1 MRDYTIRIKFSRKVD
16 WLVMNNDEN
25 TPVDLNFDESNEQQ
39 SETDSTKKI
48 KDSIDLE
55 TNSQLKSHELSID
68 ELKILLEKNM
78 QSLGICEERLKRS
91 LADYQNLERKTKS
104 DIENGVNIKIDK
116 FMVSFLQIYDDLVRA
131 KNVLANEKINVEG
144 LDGILRNMDSLL
156 EQYDVVPMD
165 ALGEIFNPNL
175 HEAISVIEDETVD
188 EDTITKEVRK
198 GYISHNRVVRPAI
211 VEISKKPK
219 FVKLNGEEN
228 G

>member
-1 MRDYTIRIKFSRKVD
+1 
-16 WLVMNNDEN
+16 MNNNEN
-25 TPVDLNFDESNEQQ
+25 IPVDLNFDESNEQQ
-39 SETDSTKKI
+39 TKTDSAKKI

-68 ELKILLEKNM
+68 ELTTLLEKNKNN
-78 QSLGICEERLKRS
+78 LTICEERLKRS

-131 KNVLANEKINVEG
+131 KNVLVNEKINVEG
-144 LDGILRNMDSLL
+144 LEGILRNMDSLL
-156 EQYDVVPMD
+156 EQYDMVPIN

-175 HEAISVIEDETVD
+175 HEAISVIEDETLD
-188 EDTITKEVRK
+188 EDTITKEIRK
-198 GYISHNRVVRPAI
+198 GYISHNRVIRPSI

-219 FVKLNGEEN
+219 FVKLDGEEN

>member
-1 MRDYTIRIKFSRKVD
+1 
-16 WLVMNNDEN
+16 MNNDEN
-25 TPVDLNFDESNEQQ
+25 TTVDLNFDESNEQQ
-39 SETDSTKKI
+39 SETDSAKKI

-55 TNSQLKSHELSID
+55 TNSQLKPHELSID
-68 ELKILLEKNM
+68 ELKILLEKNR
-78 QSLGICEERLKRS
+78 QSLDICEERLKRS
-91 LADYQNLERKTKS
+91 LADYQNLERKIKS
-104 DIENGVNIKIDK
+104 DIENGINIKIDK

-156 EQYDVVPMD
+156 EQYNVVPMD

-188 EDTITKEVRK
+188 EDTITKEIRK

-219 FVKLNGEEN
+219 FVKLDGEEN